1 LVNIVEAKRAVRKT
15 ARAKG
20 DRRAA
25 IVRAATDEFAARG
38 FAAAGVD
45 RIARRARVNKAL
57 IYYYFGSK
65 LALYREVIALAIS
78 MLASRLE
85 KVASA
90 DDTAENKIRRWVEA
104 LSAFLSDFP
113 VVAPLMLRELA
124 DGGKHFDPP
133 TLRRITTIVPMVV
146 RIVDQGRAEGVFGDA
161 DPLALHFMLL
171 GSTILFTANAPI
183 RRRVRQLGLAQ
194 PPLGVAPFVRHL
206 QQVAL
211 RTLRKDAH
219 HDDSID

>member
-1 LVNIVEAKRAVRKT
+1 M
-15 ARAKG
+15 
-20 DRRAA
+20 
-25 IVRAATDEFAARG
+25 RAATDEFAARG

-104 LSAFLSDFP
+104 LSTFLSDFP

-124 DGGKHFDPP
+124 DGGKHFGPP

-211 RTLRKDAH
+211 RTLRKEAH

>member
-1 LVNIVEAKRAVRKT
+1 LVKEVAEAKRMGRRTTRV
-15 ARAKG
+15 KG

-25 IVRAATDEFAARG
+25 ILRAATEEFAQRG

-65 LALYREVIALAIS
+65 LALYREVIALGIS
-78 MLASRLE
+78 MLAARLE

-104 LSAFLSDFP
+104 LSAFLADVP
-113 VVAPLMLRELA
+113 TMAPLMLRELA
-124 DGGKHFDPP
+124 DGGRHFDPA
-133 TLRRITTIVPMVV
+133 TLRRITTILPMVT
-146 RIVDQGRAEGVFGDA
+146 RIVDEGRAQGVFGDA
-161 DPLALHFMLL
+161 DPLALHFVLL

-183 RRRVRQLGLAQ
+183 RQRVRQLGLAQ

-211 RTLRKDAH
+211 RTLRKEAH
-219 HDDSID
+219 HDD